1 MRFIGLDVHR
11 DFCEVAIA
19 EGGEVRRRDGCE
31 TEPAAL
37 ELFAQ
42 SLGGDDEVALEATGN
57 ALGIARIIEPHV
69 GRVVLGE
76 PEGGQ
81 GDHASGREDRQ
92 DRRAHAGEAAR
103 RRLSAGGVAAG

>member
-19 EGGEVRRRDGCE
+19 EGGEVRLAGRVQ

-42 SLGGDDEVALEATGN
+42 SLGGDDEVALEVTGN

-69 GRVVLGE
+69 GSGGAGE
-76 PEGGQ
+76 SEGGQ
-81 GDHASGREDRQ
+81 GDHAGGREDRQ

-103 RRLSAGGVAAG
+103 RRLSARGLAAG